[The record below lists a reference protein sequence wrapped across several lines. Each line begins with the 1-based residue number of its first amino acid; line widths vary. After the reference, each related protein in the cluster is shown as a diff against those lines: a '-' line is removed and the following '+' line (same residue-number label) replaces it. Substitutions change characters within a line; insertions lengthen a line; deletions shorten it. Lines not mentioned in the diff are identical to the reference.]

1 MSSLVIKGSS
11 NSTFK
16 LISNSNVNYKSIII
30 NNNKTI
36 DFINYNSNGFIGIG
50 TEIPSERLE
59 LKNGQLKLSS
69 NDTSISSIILNN
81 NNFSFYNS
89 NNNIISLFG
98 LNNNHYYYN
107 SSNQN
112 SNYLYLLTSNDING
126 YYFNGEFLINEI
138 RPENDIWHRS
148 IDNNHRFYF
157 SNNSSTIFKS
167 PNGFKWN
174 NNDNQEIA
182 YLSNNGFFGI
192 GITNPK
198 TTLHVSSIS
207 FNQYPLKISTV
218 SNNDTGSFIA
228 FNTSNVEWCKCAIG
242 HIKTGDYDTGDL
254 IFLNRNTP
262 DNLNANFNDDEIM
275 RIKNN
280 GNIGIGI
287 KNPTANLHINNSNIN
302 QTVLLKISDG
312 INSNGLLLFKSSN
325 NNSYLVNN
333 ENNDLFIGVNN
344 NDDISNQNRKLGIRI
359 DNSNNLNFNNNINFD
374 SYSNSEF
381 SISVKNN
388 MGFINHKTSLLFYE
402 NNNNNH
408 NNSNLINIGRDIGW
422 GITDTYIHSKLGIGT
437 NPIEKLHVQGII
449 ASINKETSNF
459 IRIFNENSTAF
470 IDSGSYENGLV
481 FRINKNNSN
490 YGISNFNENFN
501 EVMRIKSNGNIGI
514 GNSTPIT
521 TLNTDTNVCIGN
533 SLSLNNAGFL
543 ILSRNNGNTFQRN
556 FKMGYGD
563 LNFMTFGDFG
573 SNNNPITW
581 KQQIRIHWNCPNN
594 TFLIYENGDANLY
607 GRLYQASDI
616 KIKTNIKTIEN
627 ALEKVNK
634 LNGIH
639 YSFITN
645 DNDNDNNHI
654 GLIAQ
659 EVEKIIPEVVHYN
672 SETDLKSVAYGNLTP
687 LLINAIKE
695 LTKKINVLEEK
706 LKIYE

>member
-69 NDTSISSIILNN
+69 NNTSISSIILNN

-112 SNYLYLLTSNDING
+112 SNYLYLLASNDING

-198 TTLHVSSIS
+198 TTLHVSSVS

-302 QTVLLKISDG
+302 QTVILKISDA

-325 NNSYLVNN
+325 NNSYLINS
-333 ENNDLFIGVNN
+333 ENTNLIIGVNN
-344 NDDISNQNRKLGIRI
+344 NDNYIDRQLGIRI
-359 DNSNNLNFNNNINFD
+359 DNSNNLNLNKNLNFD
-374 SYSNSEF
+374 AYSNAEF
-381 SISVKNN
+381 SITLVNDNN
-388 MGFINHKTSLLFYE
+388 PNPNYKSSLFYYDY
-402 NNNNNH
+402 NNEGT
-408 NNSNLINIGRDIGW
+408 INIGRDIGW
-422 GITDTYIHSKLGIGT
+422 GSTKTYIHSNLGIGT
-437 NPIEKLHVQGII
+437 SPIEKLHVQGTI
-449 ASINKETSNF
+449 ASINDDSSNF
-459 IRIFNENSTAF
+459 IRILNENSSGY
-470 IDSGSYENGLV
+470 IDTGSYENGIA
-481 FRINKNNSN
+481 FRINSSRSN
-490 YGISNFNENFN
+490 YITANTNLN

-514 GNSTPIT
+514 GNNNPIT
-521 TLNTDTNVCIGN
+521 IGNDTNLCIGN
-533 SLSLNNAGFL
+533 CSLLNSSGNL
-543 ILSRNNGNTFQRN
+543 IISKNSGNFQRN
-556 FKMGYGD
+556 IKFGYG
-563 LNFMTFGDFG
+563 NNNYFGIGDFG
-573 SNNNPITW
+573 SNNNNSNFW
-581 KQQIRIHWNCPNN
+581 RQQVRIHWNCPNN
-594 TFLIYENGDANLY
+594 SFLIYENGDANLY
-607 GRLYQASDI
+607 GRLYQPSDI
-616 KIKTNIKTIEN
+616 RLKTNIKPIQN
-627 ALEKVNK
+627 ALSKVNQ
-634 LNGIH
+634 LNGIE
-639 YSFITN
+639 YSYIDNN
-645 DNDNDNNHI
+645 DNHI

-659 EVEKIIPEVVHYN
+659 EVEKIVPQVVHHN
-672 SETDLKSVAYGNLTP
+672 KDNDMKSVAYGNLTP
-687 LLINAIKE
+687 ILINAIKE
-695 LTKKINVLEEK
+695 LNEKIIKLEEK
-706 LKIYE
+706 LGINTI